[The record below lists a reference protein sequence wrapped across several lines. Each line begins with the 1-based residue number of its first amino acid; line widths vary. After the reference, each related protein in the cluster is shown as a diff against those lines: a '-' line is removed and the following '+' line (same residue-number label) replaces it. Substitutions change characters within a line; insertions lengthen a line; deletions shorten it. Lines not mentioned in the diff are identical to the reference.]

1 MDRFMDLLET
11 TVTSPWVYAVIVTVA
26 LLDAF
31 FPVVP
36 SETLVVAA
44 GVFAASLGSPK
55 LIGIVAAAA
64 AGAFVGDHISYAI
77 GRGASGRLSRWANGR
92 HRTRYEWAQ
101 RSLEERGGMLLVV
114 ARYVPGG
121 RTAMTLTMGAVGF
134 PLRRFAAWDL
144 LAATSWALYGALL
157 GYVGGAAFEEE
168 PIKGVVLGIGLAL
181 GISLAMELTRHVRAR
196 ARTRAAGA
204 DEVSA
209 AGRDRDDA
217 SVDRAA
223 A

>member
-1 MDRFMDLLET
+1 MQRFMELLET

-31 FPVVP
+31 LPVVP
-36 SETLVVAA
+36 SETIVIAA
-44 GVFAASLGSPK
+44 GVFAASLGSPN
-55 LIGIVAAAA
+55 LVGVVAAAA

-77 GRGASGRLSRWANGR
+77 GRSASGRLSRWVDGR
-92 HRTRYEWAQ
+92 HRSRYEWAQ

-134 PLRRFAAWDL
+134 PLRRFAVWDL
-144 LAATSWALYGALL
+144 LAASSWALYGALL
-157 GYVGGAAFEEE
+157 GYVGGAAFEDE

-181 GISLAMELTRHVRAR
+181 GISVAMEVTRHVRSR
-196 ARTRAAGA
+196 ARTRAAEI
-204 DEVSA
+204 DP
-209 AGRDRDDA
+209 AGTPDRDRDRA
-217 SVDRAA
+217 SADRAA

>member
-31 FPVVP
+31 LPVVP
-36 SETLVVAA
+36 SETVVVAA

-55 LIGIVAAAA
+55 LVGVIVAASV
-64 AGAFVGDHISYAI
+64 GAFVGDHISYAI
-77 GRGASGRLSRWANGR
+77 GRGASGRLSRWAGHR
-92 HRTRYEWAQ
+92 HRSRFEWAK

-114 ARYVPGG
+114 ARYIPAG
-121 RTAMTLTMGAVGF
+121 RTAMTITMGAVGF

-144 LAATSWALYGALL
+144 LAVTAWASYGALL
-157 GYVGGAAFEEE
+157 GYVGGAAFEDE

-181 GISLAMELTRHVRAR
+181 GISVAMEAVRHLRSR
-196 ARTRAAGA
+196 RRAARPGQTP
-204 DEVSA
+204 S
-209 AGRDRDDA
+209 DDHVPEIRH
-217 SVDRAA
+217 SQPTLR
-223 A
+223 